1 MRKFFTLFV
10 EYNTWMLFVLYCFI
24 AFLFI
29 RLQQD
34 DVQAS
39 LHSEGVEFSAAV
51 NEQFMKFN
59 SLFTLKNENERL
71 MRVNT
76 DLLLRVLTLETATV
90 DERNQNKILADTT
103 RNASGFIM
111 ARVVDRKFSD
121 RENMLVIDAGW
132 RKGIKKEMTVLV
144 PEGLVGRVTS
154 VSENYA
160 RVMPV
165 IHPDFK
171 VIVVADSCS
180 SMGILSWS
188 GGKEFIA
195 QVEHIPISSH
205 LKLNERLVTSDF
217 STFSLRGIPVGRVV
231 RIKPDNLFYDVD
243 VRLAV
248 DFSALTLVLV
258 APLKIEP
265 EKIMIMSNDTTTIKK
280 RALNFQTPAL

>member
-10 EYNTWMLFVLYCFI
+10 EYNTWMLFLLYCSI

-29 RLQQD
+29 RLQQN
-34 DVQAS
+34 DVQNS
-39 LHSEGVEFSAAV
+39 LHSEGIEFSAAV
-51 NEQFMKFN
+51 NEQLMKFN

-76 DLLLRVLTLETATV
+76 DLLSRVLTLETTTV

-103 RNASGFIM
+103 CNASGFIM

-160 RVMPV
+160 KVMPV

-217 STFSLRGIPVGRVV
+217 STFSIRGIPVGRVI

-248 DFSALTLVLV
+248 DFSTLTQVLV

-265 EKIMIMSNDTTTIKK
+265 EKIRIMSNDTTTIKK

>member
-10 EYNTWMLFVLYCFI
+10 EYNTWLLFVLYCSI

-29 RLQQD
+29 RLQQN

-39 LHSEGVEFSAAV
+39 LHNEGIEFSAAV
-51 NEQFMKFN
+51 NEQLMKFN

-76 DLLLRVLTLETATV
+76 DLLSRVLNLETATV

-165 IHPDFK
+165 IHPYFK

-217 STFSLRGIPVGRVV
+217 STFSIRGIPVGRVV

-248 DFSALTLVLV
+248 DFSTLTQVLV

-265 EKIMIMSNDTTTIKK
+265 EKIRIMSNDTTTIKK
-280 RALNFQTPAL
+280 RAHNFQTPAL